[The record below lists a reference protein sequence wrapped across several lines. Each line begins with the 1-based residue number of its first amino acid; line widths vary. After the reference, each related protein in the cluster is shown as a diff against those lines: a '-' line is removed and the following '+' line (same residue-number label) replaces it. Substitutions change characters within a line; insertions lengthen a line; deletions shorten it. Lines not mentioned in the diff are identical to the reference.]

1 MVEENSIPP
10 EELERWYEAPEIEPG
25 IRSVKIQLL
34 YTLEVTMNF
43 NDFMD
48 EVQERL
54 GRWRQGQYT
63 LKEAAKVLAK
73 GNPGQINADSFCQ
86 QLEKA
91 IQRGRLFIRKHGV
104 RIEQEDLP
112 RGRLGREIVEARDLN
127 EWLEKEGSPYRLSY
141 PYDEQEQ
148 GDDTKDVRS
157 SVTVHSSGQ
166 PAVPEAAILENRIA
180 ALASQPRGAKGLIL
194 EHWDKVEARY
204 GPQANGRQVLRV
216 LSQFLDGA
224 DRIPELKTIQN
235 HLSALR
241 EAKLIP

>member
-1 MVEENSIPP
+1 MVEEHSIPLQ
-10 EELERWYEAPEIEPG
+10 ELERWHQAPEVEPG
-25 IRSVKIQLL
+25 IRFVKIQLCN
-34 YTLEVTMNF
+34 TLEVTM
-43 NDFMD
+43 DFAD
-48 EVQERL
+48 FLEEVDERL

-63 LKEAAKVLAK
+63 LKEAAQVLSKAY
-73 GNPGQINADSFCQ
+73 PGKIDADSLCK

-91 IQRGRLFIRKHGV
+91 IQRGKLVIREHGV
-104 RIEQEDLP
+104 RLEQEDVP
-112 RGRLGREIVEARDLN
+112 QGRLGRQTVEVRDLN

-148 GDDTKDVRS
+148 DEETEVVRDMA
-157 SVTVHSSGQ
+157 VVHSSEQ
-166 PAVPEAAILENRIA
+166 PAARDAEIRENRNA

-204 GPQANGRQVLRV
+204 GPQANGTQVLRV

-224 DRIPELKTIQN
+224 DKMPELKTIQN

-241 EAKLIP
+241 NAKLIP